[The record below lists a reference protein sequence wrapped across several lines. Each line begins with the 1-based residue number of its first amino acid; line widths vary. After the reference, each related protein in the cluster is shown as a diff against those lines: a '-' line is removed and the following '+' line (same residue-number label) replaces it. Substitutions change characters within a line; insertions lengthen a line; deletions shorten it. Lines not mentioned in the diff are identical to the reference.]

1 MKLTRIEL
9 YGHLR
14 KRFGRRF
21 MLAVG
26 SPAEAIRALCFQV
39 KGFRA
44 WVEAHS
50 EPGYRVIVGTE
61 PATMDTLGNPVG
73 GGEVIKIIP
82 VVGGAHGDV
91 GQILLGAALIYLTW
105 GAGASVLAG
114 WGASA
119 GLVSATSAIGWSMV
133 LGGVASML
141 ATPPQVGATGQ
152 NGPSDMPYYSFGS
165 PTVTIGQ
172 GRPVPLLYGQVR
184 VGGAIVSAGIV
195 SEGYQ
200 PGGFG
205 GACPTDDGT
214 ITGNGDTAPWVAA
227 IAAA

>member
-1 MKLTRIEL
+1 MSLTRIEL

-39 KGFRA
+39 QGFRA

-91 GQILLGAALIYLTW
+91 GQILLGAALIYASTFIP
-105 GAGASVLAG
+105 GAWALGSMSV
-114 WGASA
+114 ASA
-119 GLVSATSAIGWSMV
+119 VSSIGFAMV

-141 ATPPQVGATGQ
+141 ATPPQVGQNGS
-152 NGPSDMPYYSFGS
+152 NGPSDMPSYSFGS

-205 GACPTDDGT
+205 GVCPTDDGT
-214 ITGNGDTAPWVAA
+214 ITGNGDSTPWVAA

>member
-1 MKLTRIEL
+1 MSLTRVEL

-39 KGFRA
+39 QGFRA
-44 WVEAHS
+44 WVESHS
-50 EPGYRVIVGTE
+50 GAGYRILVEEE
-61 PATMDTLGNPVG
+61 PQTLDTLGNPVSG
-73 GGEVIKIIP
+73 GSVIKIIP
-82 VVGGAHGDV
+82 VVAGASDGV
-91 GQILLGAALIYLTW
+91 QVIVGAALI
-105 GAGASVLAG
+105 AASFIPGNPFAAQTMALG
-114 WGASA
+114 
-119 GLVSATSAIGWSMV
+119 ISMV
-133 LGGVASML
+133 LGGVAQML
-141 ATPPQVGATGQ
+141 APSPAVGAIGS
-152 NGPSDMPYYSFGS
+152 NGPSDMPSYAFGS

>member
-1 MKLTRIEL
+1 MKTIRL

-14 KRFGRRF
+14 KRFGKEFR
-21 MLAVG
+21 MDVG
-26 SPAEAIRALCFQV
+26 SVAEAIRALCSQV
-39 KGFRA
+39 KGFQQ
-44 WVEAHS
+44 HLTLHDK
-50 EPGYRVIVGTE
+50 PGYRILVGGE
-61 PATMDTLGNPVG
+61 FCPPESLGNPVG
-73 GGEVIKIIP
+73 SMEVIKIVP
-82 VVGGAHGDV
+82 LVAGAHDGL
-91 GQILLGAALIYLTW
+91 GQFYLGSAIAALGVITGQAW
-105 GAGASVLAG
+105 
-114 WGASA
+114 
-119 GLVSATSAIGWSMV
+119 LVSIGVAMA
-133 LGGVASML
+133 LGGVSQML
-141 ATPPQVGATGQ
+141 ATPPKVGATT
-152 NGPSDMPYYSFGS
+152 NGPSDMPSYSFGS

-214 ITGNGDTAPWVAA
+214 ITGNGDSAPWVAA